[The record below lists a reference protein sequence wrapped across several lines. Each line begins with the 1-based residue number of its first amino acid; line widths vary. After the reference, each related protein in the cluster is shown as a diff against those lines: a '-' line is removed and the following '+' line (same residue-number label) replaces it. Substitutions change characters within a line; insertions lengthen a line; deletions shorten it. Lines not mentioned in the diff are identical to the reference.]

1 MMRCVLA
8 VLAMVLLPV
17 LAAAQTAERS
27 VTIEVDATVR
37 SVDAETRRIV
47 LDNSTTGE
55 SEVIIAGPEVVNF
68 DQIAAGDKV
77 KALYTLGVAAAM
89 AAPGQSDSVSML
101 DAHAAKGETP
111 GAVSGTA
118 VTLVLE
124 FVAFDAANSMAT
136 VIDSTG
142 AEQMIE
148 VVSDEGREFAS
159 ALSKG
164 DKVALTFVEGLAI
177 GIVEQ

>member
-1 MMRCVLA
+1 MFKNFFVTA
-8 VLAMVLLPV
+8 ILLLVPV
-17 LAAAQTAERS
+17 LAAAQSAERS
-27 VTIEVDATVR
+27 VTFEVDATVR

-77 KALYTLGVAAAM
+77 KAIYTLGIASRMAEPGETDEVAL
-89 AAPGQSDSVSML
+89 L
-101 DAHAAKGETP
+101 DARAAEGSTP
-111 GAVSGTA
+111 GALAGTA
-118 VTLVLE
+118 VKLVLE
-124 FVAFDAANSMAT
+124 FVSFDAATSVAT

-148 VVSDEGREFAS
+148 VASDEGRAFA
-159 ALSKG
+159 AELSKG
-164 DKVALTFVEGLAI
+164 DMVALTFTEGLAV
-177 GIVEQ
+177 GIVEE